1 MVRLTE
7 AASQTSSQ
15 ESNRRDF
22 AVSVLW
28 SKSFSSPSEVAKG
41 WALIMKFWDL
51 RREVFINQKNWGL
64 KTADGLEFDQYD
76 NMGARGVIGAIY
88 IVAHRDGEVLGGARL
103 LRTDNFDGAKSSYMI
118 RDACLGLL
126 SGMPT
131 ELCESA
137 PPVSDEIW
145 ELTRLVAKKEPG
157 VGEAILAAAN
167 RFLFKISARR
177 CLFLGPPAFMRM
189 AKKMGF
195 APDPLGKIQG
205 NKDGRF
211 LAFGCD
217 VIPPED
223 VTDEYGPS
231 AARLHPGQSGHSV
244 GEHGR

>member
-1 MVRLTE
+1 MIDVIE
-7 AASQTSSQ
+7 AASQASTQ
-15 ESNRRDF
+15 ESSGRSF
-22 AVSVLW
+22 SVSVLW
-28 SKSFSSPSEVAKG
+28 SKSFSTASAVASG
-41 WALIMKFWDL
+41 WSLIMKFWDL
-51 RREVFINQKNWGL
+51 RKEVFIDQMNWGL
-64 KTADGLEFDQYD
+64 TSGDGLEFDQYD
-76 NMGARGVIGAIY
+76 NMGARGVIGAVY
-88 IVAHRDGEVLGGARL
+88 IVAHRDGDVLGGARL
-103 LRTDNFDGAKSSYMI
+103 LRTDNNDGAISSYMI

-131 ELCESA
+131 ELCDSP
-137 PPVSDEIW
+137 PPVSADIW

-211 LAFGCD
+211 LAFGCE
-217 VIPPED
+217 VIPPDD
-223 VTDEYGPS
+223 VNDAYGPS
-231 AARLHPGQSGHSV
+231 ATPPHLGQRSQGL
-244 GEHGR
+244 GDHGR

>member
-1 MVRLTE
+1 MAE
-7 AASQTSSQ
+7 AASQTSVQ
-15 ESNRRDF
+15 ESAGRDF
-22 AVSVLW
+22 CVSVLW
-28 SKSFSSPSEVAKG
+28 SKSFSSPSAVASG

-51 RREVFINQKNWGL
+51 RKEVFIDQKNWGL
-64 KTADGLEFDQYD
+64 TSGDGLEFDQYD
-76 NMGARGVIGAIY
+76 NMGPQWVIGPVY

-103 LRTDNFDGAKSSYMI
+103 LRTDNSDRVRSSYMI

-126 SGMPT
+126 PGMPT
-131 ELCESA
+131 ELCEDT

-195 APDPLGKIQG
+195 SPDPLGKIQG

-223 VTDEYGPS
+223 VTDDYGHS
-231 AARLHPGQSGHSV
+231 ATRPQQGQSGHSID
-244 GEHGR
+244 EHGR